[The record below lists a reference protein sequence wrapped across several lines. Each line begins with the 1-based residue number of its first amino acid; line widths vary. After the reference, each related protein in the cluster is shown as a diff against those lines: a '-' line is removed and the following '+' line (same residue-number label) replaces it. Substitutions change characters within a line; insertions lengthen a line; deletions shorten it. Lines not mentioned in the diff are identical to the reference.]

1 MENTRPKLTDP
12 AEYKIIKSIYFK
24 DRTYADDID
33 PQEKLDRIESILP
46 TLEIIRLKEV
56 INSIADNMLDDGF
69 EYSDVKEYIKTHL
82 TEILGK

>member
-1 MENTRPKLTDP
+1 MI
-12 AEYKIIKSIYFK
+12 KIK
-24 DRTYADDID
+24 
-33 PQEKLDRIESILP
+33 EKTLDRIESILT
-46 TLEIIRLKEV
+46 TLDIIRLKEV

>member
-1 MENTRPKLTDP
+1 MI
-12 AEYKIIKSIYFK
+12 KIK
-24 DRTYADDID
+24 
-33 PQEKLDRIESILP
+33 EKTLDRIESILT
-46 TLEIIRLKEV
+46 TLDIIKLKEV

>member
-1 MENTRPKLTDP
+1 MEKVE
-12 AEYKIIKSIYFK
+12 EYKNQNQIRIFK
-24 DRTYADDID
+24 YKKKKNKMN
-33 PQEKLDRIESILP
+33 QKKLDRIESILP
-46 TLEIIRLKEV
+46 TLDIIRLKEV

>member
-1 MENTRPKLTDP
+1 M
-12 AEYKIIKSIYFK
+12 IKMK
-24 DRTYADDID
+24 
-33 PQEKLDRIESILP
+33 EKTLDRIESILP
-46 TLEIIRLKEV
+46 TLDIIRLKEV

>member
-1 MENTRPKLTDP
+1 MIKME
-12 AEYKIIKSIYFK
+12 
-24 DRTYADDID
+24 
-33 PQEKLDRIESILP
+33 EKTLDRIESILP
-46 TLEIIRLKEV
+46 TLDIIRLKEV

>member
-1 MENTRPKLTDP
+1 MNKMNQ
-12 AEYKIIKSIYFK
+12 K
-24 DRTYADDID
+24 
-33 PQEKLDRIESILP
+33 KLDRIESILP
-46 TLEIIRLKEV
+46 TLDIIRLKEV

>member
-1 MENTRPKLTDP
+1 MK
-12 AEYKIIKSIYFK
+12 YKYLIEE
-24 DRTYADDID
+24 REDIRILR
-33 PQEKLDRIESILP
+33 LDRIESILP
-46 TLEIIRLKEV
+46 TLDIIRLKEV